1 MSARRLGWI
10 SALPVICLAVA
21 TVHAADS
28 CRLLMTPTIPV
39 RILDLRAVITANIN
53 GADAQFI
60 VDTGSFYDFISPAGA
75 AQFKLPVGNAPFGM
89 FITGFGG
96 SEIPQLATASTFA
109 VAGFSVHNAT
119 FLVDK
124 NDLGG
129 GNVGLLGQNLFR
141 IADMDFDFANGSM
154 HFVRPQHCG
163 GQVLAYWARTQ
174 PVTAIDLHW
183 TSSRQPHLLGEVSV
197 NGREVE
203 ALFDTGTPRTILSLR
218 AAKRAGITPDSPGV
232 VAAGVSWG
240 TGKNLV
246 KVWVAPIDKFEIG
259 GETIQHTHILI
270 GEFNLKQLGADM
282 LVGMDFFLAHH
293 IYVAYSQN
301 KMYLTYNGGRVF
313 DLNEARSTQTAS
325 ASRPGADSQQMA
337 KPSPSGNPQQAA
349 SAHPNPSPLPDEAP
363 AAASQQVT
371 AASTPTDAAEYMRR
385 GMAHISRHE
394 YPEAIA
400 DLTHACDLG
409 ATDADC
415 RYQRGMAY
423 WYSHQSMSA
432 LADFNAAI
440 QLQPNYFPAYL
451 ARAQL
456 ELKQHPADAQ
466 TDLDEVDHLAP
477 EQADVRL
484 ALADL
489 YYFAGAYAAA
499 VHQYD
504 LWTEYHGDDNRLS
517 YALGSRCATEARANV
532 DLDRALKDCNRSLR
546 VMPENAP
553 DGNQAMIIYNRGM
566 VYLRQGML
574 DSALADWNEA
584 LKLRPKLAGARYA
597 RGIVELKKGM
607 TDQGQAD
614 LAAAK
619 AQQPDIA
626 KRFASFGLKP

>member
-1 MSARRLGWI
+1 M
-10 SALPVICLAVA
+10 A
-21 TVHAADS
+21 TVHAADG
-28 CRLLMTPTIPV
+28 CKLLMTPAIPV
-39 RILDLRAVITANIN
+39 RILGLRAVITANIN

-75 AQFKLPVGNAPFGM
+75 AQFKLPVGNAPFGLYV
-89 FITGFGG
+89 TGFGG
-96 SEIPQLATASTFA
+96 GEIPQLATASTFA

-119 FLVDK
+119 FLVDN

-141 IADMDFDFANGSM
+141 IADMDFDFADGAL

-163 GQVLAYWARTQ
+163 GQVLAYWAKAQ

-183 TSSRQPHLLGEVSV
+183 TSSQQPHLIGEVSM
-197 NGREVE
+197 NGRDVE

-232 VAAGVSWG
+232 VPAGITWG
-240 TGKNLV
+240 TGKDLV
-246 KVWVAPIDKFEIG
+246 KVWVAPVDKFEIG
-259 GETIQHTHILI
+259 GETIQHTHVLI
-270 GEFNLKQLGADM
+270 GDFNLYQMGADM

-313 DLNEARSTQTAS
+313 DLNEARSSQTAS
-325 ASRPGADSQQMA
+325 ASRPGADGQQEA
-337 KPSPSGNPQQAA
+337 KPSPSGNPQQDATAQPAPLPKSGA
-349 SAHPNPSPLPDEAP
+349 SA
-363 AAASQQVT
+363 AAASQQSAAAT
-371 AASTPTDAAEYMRR
+371 ANTPTDAAQYMRR
-385 GMAHISRHE
+385 GMAHIARHE
-394 YPEAIA
+394 YAEAIA
-400 DLTHACDLG
+400 DLTHACDLDP
-409 ATDADC
+409 TDVDC

-423 WYSHQSMSA
+423 WYSHQGKPA

-440 QLQPNYFPAYL
+440 QLQPDDFAAHL
-451 ARAQL
+451 ARAQF

-466 TDLDEVDHLAP
+466 TDLDAVDRLAP
-477 EQADVRL
+477 QQADLRL
-484 ALADL
+484 TLADM
-489 YYFAGAYAAA
+489 YYSASAYAAA

-517 YALGSRCATEARANV
+517 YALGNRCASEARADV

-546 VMPENAP
+546 VMPKNAP
-553 DGNQAMIIYNRGM
+553 DSDHASIICNRGM

-574 DSALADWNEA
+574 DSALADWDEA
-584 LKLRPKLAGARYA
+584 LKLQPKLTEARYA
-597 RGIVELKKGM
+597 RGLVELKKGM

-626 KRFASFGLKP
+626 KHFAIYGLKP